1 MKPLLINTFE
11 QTGGAAKAAYRLLC
25 GLRREGVLAQ
35 MLVRGKTGRDVDV
48 VKCEPDWLGWCKGW
62 FDILPVKCYP
72 RRQPDNF
79 NPALVPDRLKASI
92 SELAPDL
99 LHLHW
104 VSYGFLR
111 IETLAA
117 LGLPIVWTLHD
128 AWPFSGGCHLPG
140 GCRKYEWECGECPV
154 LGSAEL
160 EDLSRRVWKRKQR
173 SYCNARMTF
182 VAPSRWMAERAR
194 ASGLLRERVVEVIP
208 NGIDMEKYSPGDSLA
223 ARDRLGLPRK
233 RRLILF
239 GARHALSDR
248 NKGAAELCAAL
259 GQLPVELRE
268 QSTLVL
274 FGETARAPLSDFNM
288 EVVNRGEISDEAEI
302 VDLYRAADLLVVCSR
317 EENLPNM
324 ISEALACGLPCAAFN
339 VGGIA
344 DQVIHRQTGC
354 LAPASDAGALAIEIA
369 WLLEHAGPQSSL
381 ALNARQH
388 AAANFSLEQVARRH
402 LELYRRSVEPIRSF

>member
-35 MLVRGKTGRDVDV
+35 MLVRGKTGRDAEV

-62 FDILPVKCYP
+62 FDILPVKRYP

-79 NPALVPDRLKASI
+79 NPGLVPDRLKASI

-140 GCRKYEWECGECPV
+140 GCRKYELECGACPV

-160 EDLSRRVWKRKQR
+160 EDLSRRVWERKQR
-173 SYCNARMTF
+173 SYCYARMTF

-208 NGIDMEKYSPGDSLA
+208 NGIDVEKYAPGDSLA

-248 NKGAAELCAAL
+248 NKGFAELCTAL
-259 GQLPVELRE
+259 GQLPPQLRS

-274 FGETARAPLSDFNM
+274 FGETACTPLPTLGM
-288 EVVNRGEISDEAEI
+288 EIVNRGEIKDEADI
-302 VDLYRAADLLVVCSR
+302 VELYRAADLLVVPSR

-324 ISEALACGLPCAAFN
+324 ISEAMACGLPCAAFD

-344 DQVIHRQTGC
+344 DQILHRETGC
-354 LAPASDAGALAIEIA
+354 LAPALDASALAAEIA
-369 WLLEHAGPQSSL
+369 WLLENAGPQTVL
-381 ALNARQH
+381 ARNARLH
-388 AAANFSLEQVARRH
+388 AVASFSLERVVPQY
-402 LELYRRSVEPIRSF
+402 LKLYRRLVGPVRFS